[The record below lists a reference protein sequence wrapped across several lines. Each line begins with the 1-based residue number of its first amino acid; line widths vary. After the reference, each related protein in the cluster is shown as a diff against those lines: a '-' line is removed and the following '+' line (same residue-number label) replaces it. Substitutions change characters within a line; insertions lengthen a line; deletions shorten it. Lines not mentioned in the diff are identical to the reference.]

1 MKKNFTTLITCT
13 LILIHGSSFCQTL
26 TPELALLLDE
36 TLDSMHTVLGNKSL
50 SAAIQY
56 PDDVQWANAVGISS
70 NNPLVNV
77 TTQDAYEIGSVAK
90 TITSACILQ
99 LHDEGF
105 LSIEDSIGTWIQDI
119 PNVNPDITIRQL
131 LQHKSGLYDIF
142 SNPAF
147 GLAINTDIDSIWDAQ
162 VLIETFIDEPLFAP
176 GAAWSYCNTNY
187 LLLGMIIEAAT
198 GNPFYVEMRNRFF
211 DPLTLETFGIPAF
224 ENYTQPIA
232 HVWMDI
238 TGDGVTEDAHW
249 FYMIYMSL
257 NSSAGAAGGYFAR
270 PSEVSEWMRT
280 YMRGDLLSDALM
292 EDAMTT
298 SAAPGL
304 PGTTYGLGIMRK
316 MFEGCEGYGHG
327 GDLAYS
333 ASSWYFPEKDISIT
347 VANNDSEIISWD
359 LAPVVAALLKTI
371 KDYDALNTVISDD
384 TDKALSAVAYP
395 IPFTDQL
402 TVQLDAQR
410 SNETWDIRLYN
421 SLGEVVSMKSHAV
434 YGGTQATVSFD
445 NLNNL
450 AAGVYV
456 IEAVNTHNEKTILKV
471 VK

>member
-1 MKKNFTTLITCT
+1 MKKLFTTIFTST
-13 LILIHGSSFCQTL
+13 LFLFNQNLLAQTL
-26 TPELALLLDE
+26 TPELELLLNE

-56 PDDVQWANAVGISS
+56 PNDQQWASAEGISS

-77 TTQDAYEIGSVAK
+77 TPMDAYEIGSVAK

-105 LSIEDSIGTWIQDI
+105 LSIEDSIGEWIDEI

-142 SNPAF
+142 SSPAF
-147 GLAINTDIDSIWDAQ
+147 GLAINSDIDSIWDAQ
-162 VLIETFIDEPLFAP
+162 VLIETFIDDPLFTP

-187 LLLGMIIEAAT
+187 LLLGMIIEEAT

-211 DPLTLETFGIPAF
+211 DPLALETFGIPSF
-224 ENYTQPIA
+224 EPYTEPIA

-257 NSSAGAAGGYFAR
+257 NSAAGAAGGYFAR
-270 PSEVSEWMRT
+270 PSEVSKWMRT

-316 MFEGCEGYGHG
+316 MFEGCEGFGHG

-371 KDYDALNTVISDD
+371 KDYDALNATISDD
-384 TDKALSAVAYP
+384 TDEEVAVSVYP
-395 IPFTDQL
+395 NPVSDRFTLRLVSQDPIGTLQL
-402 TVQLDAQR
+402 
-410 SNETWDIRLYN
+410 RLMN
-421 SLGEVVSMKSHAV
+421 AIGEVVCIKTV
-434 YGGTQATVSFD
+434 EQVGGKPLMVEFDELQNRADGIYFLEINSDQAQ
-445 NLNNL
+445 
-450 AAGVYV
+450 
-456 IEAVNTHNEKTILKV
+456 KTTLKV